1 MIFRNLGNSNIIAVE
16 NINELIDL
24 MDEYEIN
31 DNNTVAE
38 YKYKAYLKYLINN
51 NPIHLTKEEMEKLS
65 ARWSGLRN
73 VQINDFRIKDM
84 DPTQMKMTIKKI
96 REFEKNNLAALR
108 KRIMMPLDRFF
119 INLGNDALKL
129 FKGGKNEGNE
139 SNVTEQIR
147 KAIANAISN
156 IQETGDIKS
165 LEKLEYLLFRLGDTI
180 DVNASEG
187 IVFKYHG
194 RFYKLTGT
202 FAVLNQIMNVSRKAD
217 R

>member
-1 MIFRNLGNSNIIAVE
+1 
-16 NINELIDL
+16 
-24 MDEYEIN
+24 
-31 DNNTVAE
+31 
-38 YKYKAYLKYLINN
+38 
-51 NPIHLTKEEMEKLS
+51 MEKLS

-139 SNVTEQIR
+139 SKVTEQIR
-147 KAIANAISN
+147 KAITNSISN

-180 DVNASEG
+180 EVNASEG

-202 FAVLNQIMNVSRKAD
+202 FAVLNQIMDVSRKTE

>member
-1 MIFRNLGNSNIIAVE
+1 
-16 NINELIDL
+16 
-24 MDEYEIN
+24 
-31 DNNTVAE
+31 
-38 YKYKAYLKYLINN
+38 
-51 NPIHLTKEEMEKLS
+51 
-65 ARWSGLRN
+65 
-73 VQINDFRIKDM
+73 M
-84 DPTQMKMTIKKI
+84 DPNQMKMIIKEI
-96 REFEKNNLAALR
+96 REFEKNNLASLR

-139 SNVTEQIR
+139 SKVTEQIR
-147 KAIANAISN
+147 KAIANAISK
-156 IQETGDIKS
+156 IQETGYVNALD
-165 LEKLEYLLFRLGDTI
+165 KLEYLLFRLGDTI